1 MKYLWKLV
9 ESHPTNL
16 SGVFG
21 TDPKERQVSALFR
34 SLTRSDHQALL
45 LKLNKITQKMPWAQ
59 T

>member
-34 SLTRSDHQALL
+34 SLTRSDRQALL
-45 LKLNKITQKMPWAQ
+45 LK
-59 T
+59 